1 MQKQYNTE
9 KAPMNKDKSLVPA
22 YILEILRNHSS
33 EEHPI
38 LHKEIGLMLE
48 SEYGIKMDRTAV
60 SRNVNTLADA
70 GLIETNG
77 KGNGCYYDDRALDD
91 SELRLLIHSVI
102 CNSAIPSRQAKDL
115 IGRLCAAG
123 GKTSGQEQRCY
134 IDPDGHYL
142 DLVDR
147 WQRSDN
153 QELFRNIEVIDEAI
167 RENVKIKFD
176 YYGYGTDKKL
186 HKKETCV
193 VSPYNIILS
202 EQRYFLMATG
212 ERRDVMRF
220 FRIHLIRN
228 IEKMDLKMTPPEDTA
243 EYTFDT
249 DLGHIDAEAPYLLKK
264 EPQMITFR
272 TDKGMLDEVIDRF
285 GTDIVINTDPV
296 EPQDISG
303 IHAFAVRVL
312 HEIEVSFRANP
323 AEVERWALHH
333 LDRVEIIA
341 PKSLRDDV
349 RWALSN
355 GLKRYGG
362 APVIKF
368 KMQPPK

>member
-1 MQKQYNTE
+1 
-9 KAPMNKDKSLVPA
+9 MNQDKSLVPA

-33 EEHPI
+33 EEHP
-38 LHKEIGLMLE
+38 LRHKEIGAMLE
-48 SEYGIKMDRTAV
+48 SEYGIKMDRTTV
-60 SRNVNTLADA
+60 SRNISTLAGA
-70 GLIETNG
+70 GLIETNS

-115 IGRLCAAG
+115 IERLCAAG
-123 GKTSGQEQRCY
+123 GKTSGQNRHYY
-134 IDPDGHYL
+134 IDPDGHYI
-142 DLVDR
+142 DLADR
-147 WQRSDN
+147 WERSGN
-153 QELFRNIEVIDEAI
+153 QELFRNIEIIDTAI
-167 RENVKIKFD
+167 AENVQIRFD

-228 IEKMDLKMTPPEDTA
+228 IEKTDLKMTPLEDTA

-249 DLGHIDAEAPYLLKK
+249 DLGHIDAEASYLLKK

-349 RWALSN
+349 RWDLSN

-368 KMQPPK
+368 KMKPPK

>member
-1 MQKQYNTE
+1 
-9 KAPMNKDKSLVPA
+9 MNKDKSLVPA

-48 SEYGIKMDRTAV
+48 SEYGIEMDRTAV

-70 GLIETNG
+70 GLIEKNG
-77 KGNGCYYDDRALDD
+77 KRNGCYYDDRTLDD

-212 ERRDVMRF
+212 EGHNVMRF

-228 IEKMDLKMTPPEDTA
+228 IEIMDLKMTPLEDTA

-249 DLGHIDAEAPYLLKK
+249 DLGHIDAEASYLLKK

-303 IHAFAVRVL
+303 IHAFAVRAL
-312 HEIEVSFRANP
+312 HEIEVSFRANQ

-341 PKSLRDDV
+341 PKSLKDDV
-349 RWALSN
+349 RWVLSN
-355 GLKRYGG
+355 GLERYGG
-362 APVIKF
+362 KPVIKF
-368 KMQPPK
+368 KMKPPK